1 MKKTR
6 KLLSIFL
13 AIIAFANLLST
24 YVFAEEAGTFAV
36 RVDEN
41 ESNNSFA
48 TAQVIRSDYT
58 VLGTTDEEDDDYFQI
73 TVPVDGRL
81 NVWLGNFP
89 SSCDFDFRVYNEN
102 HTLLYSAAG
111 TGTFEQLLGLAV
123 NEGDTLYIWVYS
135 VDGSGSYSLR
145 ARVYL
150 PTYTYYTQVEDHT
163 LSYNEL
169 EGIQSAN
176 GTYDWQTAY
185 YNEGCAVAS
194 YAMVLSNLGATTAS
208 PVADIPNAN
217 GSSITSR
224 YLDASPFTVMMA
236 NTYNPGVSYV
246 NNKYVVSSNA
256 DPVLCSYPAIASFHG
271 RSYADFWPDGNE
283 KEMVAELL
291 SIAPQGLCLYF
302 TSGSKTHMVVVTETT
317 FEIDEE
323 DLTATASFENLY
335 LDYRTPTKTPMDFA
349 TRSASNLLIED
360 DDGDKFT
367 VYDPYFTG
375 TTASAGIPLSE
386 SYTGSTFT
394 WYNLYYIIVL
404 Y

>member
-111 TGTFEQLLGLAV
+111 TGTFEQLLGLSV

-194 YAMVLSNLGATTAS
+194 YAMVLSNLGLHILS
-208 PVADIPNAN
+208 RIYQPEVLNLCRKD
-217 GSSITSR
+217 SS
-224 YLDASPFTVMMA
+224 
-236 NTYNPGVSYV
+236 
-246 NNKYVVSSNA
+246 
-256 DPVLCSYPAIASFHG
+256 
-271 RSYADFWPDGNE
+271 
-283 KEMVAELL
+283 
-291 SIAPQGLCLYF
+291 
-302 TSGSKTHMVVVTETT
+302 
-317 FEIDEE
+317 
-323 DLTATASFENLY
+323 
-335 LDYRTPTKTPMDFA
+335 
-349 TRSASNLLIED
+349 
-360 DDGDKFT
+360 
-367 VYDPYFTG
+367 
-375 TTASAGIPLSE
+375 
-386 SYTGSTFT
+386 
-394 WYNLYYIIVL
+394 
-404 Y
+404 